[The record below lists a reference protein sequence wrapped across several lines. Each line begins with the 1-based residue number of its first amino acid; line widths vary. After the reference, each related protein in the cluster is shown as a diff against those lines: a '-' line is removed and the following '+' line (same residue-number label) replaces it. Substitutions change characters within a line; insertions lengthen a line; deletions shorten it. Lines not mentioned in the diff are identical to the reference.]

1 MRTAAQE
8 FEAIVATMRRTA
20 ALLRDADIGFAL
32 GGSVATWA
40 RGGPETCNDVDFLV
54 SPGDAERAQHALTA
68 GGLRAERPPEGWL
81 LKAYD
86 DDVLLDLVFE
96 TASGDPT
103 DELIARAEQV
113 RVAAVDLRVARLE
126 DVIVTKP
133 WSFDEHTLD
142 FAALLQIARALREQV
157 DWTEVATRTYASPY
171 ARAFLTL
178 LEGLAITGAL
188 SAPVDR
194 PTAPEAPARPG
205 HS

>member
-1 MRTAAQE
+1 M
-8 FEAIVATMRRTA
+8 
-20 ALLRDADIGFAL
+20 
-32 GGSVATWA
+32 
-40 RGGPETCNDVDFLV
+40 
-54 SPGDAERAQHALTA
+54 
-68 GGLRAERPPEGWL
+68 RAERPPEGWL

-86 DDVLLDLVFE
+86 GDVLVDLVFE

-103 DELIARAEQV
+103 DELIARAEEV

-126 DVIVTKP
+126 DVIVTKL

-142 FAALLQIARALREQV
+142 FAALLQIARSLREQV
-157 DWTEVATRTYASPY
+157 DWTEVATRTHASPY

-178 LEGLAITGAL
+178 LEGLAITGTL
-188 SAPVDR
+188 SEPVDR